1 MSAQLAVQ
9 IFYGVCITASLIPC
23 AMAFF
28 QRPGNIQRYLLCGSF
43 LVVLLSLGRFLTAC
57 ADGES
62 SMVAAYKVINFT
74 GCWLWFL
81 ILLFISAYTHRNLP
95 RGAVVAMALLN
106 SLESVMIY
114 FLSLP
119 GVFYTKY
126 SFVTRNGLPFL
137 EREGYTLT
145 AYVYFAT
152 EFLYLFL
159 AVVLILQYLVKY
171 YRVRISV
178 TVMLIF
184 CIVVPSVVYIRELLV
199 NPVTSLVP
207 LAAAVVMIFLNLIV
221 YLGRVYDMDT
231 IVRDIAVN
239 AQDSAVILVADGKY
253 FLAANEKG
261 FAQFPALKNAVP
273 WMPVAEASGEVA
285 DLFSGGKTEDEI
297 GERIYEPRIWNVD
310 DKGQKMAAL
319 WLLDVTEAKKHQK
332 FMAQYRSDLEKEVSL
347 KTESLTQA
355 ENRLAETL
363 TQTVTSL
370 MSMVDSKDRY
380 TSGHSFRVARYS
392 KMIAKGMGKTK
403 AEQDLIY
410 VTALLHDVGKI
421 HVPDEILNKR
431 GKLTKE
437 EFQIVKLHPTTG
449 YAMLTSITSIPDI
462 LKGARW
468 HHERYDGKGY
478 PDGLSGED
486 IPEIAR
492 IIGVADSYDA
502 MTSRRGYRDVLPQ
515 EVVRDEIARNAGTQ
529 FDPAA
534 AQAMLDLIDRDKNYR
549 LRQEENDRVGI
560 VYVLNDFYEE
570 TVSSMLADSVLFD
583 VHDVTDLSALDGLS
597 DDAIKET
604 AVMID
609 ADGNDRGRIAE
620 LRKQYPQISIIAIS
634 NDHTFDN
641 FMGLIS
647 AGADNVIMRPL
658 EQHMIEETLAIILHK
673 NQSLMSWK
681 AGNVSAWSLGWM

>member
-1 MSAQLAVQ
+1 MSFQMAAA
-9 IFYGVCITASLIPC
+9 IFYGVCIVAALIPC

-28 QRPGNIQRYLLCGSF
+28 QKAGNLRRYLLAASF
-43 LVVLLSLGRFLTAC
+43 LVILLALGRFLTAC
-57 ADGES
+57 SDGVH
-62 SMVAAYKVINFT
+62 SMLAAKKVINFT

-81 ILLFISAYTHRNLP
+81 ILLFIAEYTRFSVKKP
-95 RGAVVAMALLN
+95 VIIFMALLN
-106 SLESVMIY
+106 TANSLIVFFTHI
-114 FLSLP
+114 P
-119 GVFYTKY
+119 GVFYTSY
-126 SFVTRNGLPFL
+126 HLGTENGMTVFV
-137 EREGYTLT
+137 REGYAWP
-145 AYVYFAT
+145 AYFYFAC
-152 EFLYLFL
+152 EFLYL
-159 AVVLILQYLVKY
+159 AMAYVLIIRYLFRY
-171 YRVRISV
+171 FRVRMSV
-178 TVMLIF
+178 TVLMAL
-184 CIVVPSVVYIRELLV
+184 CIIIPSCDYIVELVLD
-199 NPVTSLVP
+199 PAISFVP
-207 LAAAVVMIFLNLIV
+207 LAAAIVMIFMNGIV
-221 YLGRVYDMDT
+221 FIGRVYDMDT

-253 FLAANEKG
+253 FLGANDKG
-261 FAQFPALKNAVP
+261 FQHFPALREAVP
-273 WMPVAEASGEVA
+273 WMPVAEVSEEVA
-285 DLFSGGKTEDEI
+285 ELFTGSRKEVTID
-297 GERIYEPRIWNVD
+297 ERIYQPRIWKVD
-310 DKGQKMAAL
+310 ERGQRIEAL
-319 WLLDVTEAKKHQK
+319 WLLDVTEQYKHQK

-392 KMIAKGMGKTK
+392 KMIAKGLGKTK

-502 MTSRRGYRDVLPQ
+502 MTSRRGYRDILPQ
-515 EVVRDEIARNAGTQ
+515 EVVRDEISRNAGTQ

-534 AQAMLDLIDRDKNYR
+534 AQVMLDLIDRDKDYR
-549 LRQEENDRVGI
+549 LRQEENERIGV

-570 TVSSMLADSVLFD
+570 PVSSMLSDSVLFD
-583 VHDVTDLSALDGLS
+583 VRDVTDLSALSSLKE
-597 DDAIKET
+597 DAIKET

-609 ADGNDRGRIAE
+609 ADGTDRIHISE
-620 LRKQYPQISIIAIS
+620 LRKKYPQISIIAIS

-647 AGADNVIMRPL
+647 AGADNCVMRPL
-658 EQHMIEETLAIILHK
+658 ENHMIEETLAIILHK
-673 NQSLMSWK
+673 NESLMSWK